1 MKKFFLVAIVI
12 ALIGLGTTLAGD
24 YYRYDLYDA
33 AINLEQER
41 AGLTQGEGLVG
52 STKFSFL
59 ESDRVEGQESIIM
72 LHGFSGSKTNWLRLA
87 QNLGSDYHLVAL
99 DLLGHGDT
107 DQDITR
113 SYSIVEQVKFV
124 ERAAASLGVKRF
136 HLVGN
141 SMGGAITSL
150 YAATYPE
157 QVITATLISPAGVHD
172 TPSVMDEL
180 LSKGGN
186 PLIPTT
192 IDEFGAVLDFVME
205 DKPFIPGPVQ
215 KVEGERSVARV
226 EINRKIFEDIR
237 ADQGLGLESRFSAI
251 TAPTLIIWGDQDR
264 AINFKNIDR
273 YADLIPDATKK
284 VYTGIGHLA
293 MIEAPA
299 RSAADMLEFMKGI

>member
-99 DLLGHGDT
+99 DLLGHGGT
-107 DQDITR
+107 DQEITR

-124 ERAAASLGVKRF
+124 ESAAASLGIKRF

-150 YAATYPE
+150 YAATYPQ

-172 TPSVMDEL
+172 IPSVMDEL
-180 LSKGGN
+180 LTQGGN

-205 DKPFIPGPVQ
+205 DKPFIPAPVQ
-215 KVEGERSVARV
+215 KVEGERSVADYLGGSRSC
-226 EINRKIFEDIR
+226 
-237 ADQGLGLESRFSAI
+237 DQFQEHRSLCGLNSECNEEGLHRHRPFSHDRSSCSLSRRYDRIYEKHLSRLFY
-251 TAPTLIIWGDQDR
+251 IWCVG
-264 AINFKNIDR
+264 
-273 YADLIPDATKK
+273 
-284 VYTGIGHLA
+284 
-293 MIEAPA
+293 
-299 RSAADMLEFMKGI
+299 S